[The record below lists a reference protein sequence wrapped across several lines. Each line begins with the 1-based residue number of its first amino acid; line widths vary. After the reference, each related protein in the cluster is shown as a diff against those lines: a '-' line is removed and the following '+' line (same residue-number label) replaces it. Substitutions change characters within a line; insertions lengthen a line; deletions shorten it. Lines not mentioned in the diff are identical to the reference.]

1 MNLKRFVPVFCALF
15 LCALALHRAQP
26 PAQPETPPLTWAQ
39 FLAQCEREDAAYK
52 AFAKQND
59 EPARRIENESDR
71 LNFSEPKT
79 AKKTTQKRSG
89 IMADYLVSGAGDS
102 SYNGTYTQSGTYNSK
117 AAYTNGSRWIFWET
131 MGGSRWAMNTSKS
144 DMAIPYEG
152 GSSGSTPTTG
162 AWSIGP
168 GGGTAPA
175 PTVSEVVADSTPP
188 TFASASVPANGNSI
202 AVALTEADSAPILP
216 ASGVTGFT
224 VLVNGTARSISSATA
239 SGTTVTLNLA
249 SAVYA
254 GDVVTVS
261 YAPGNVTDS
270 ASNAMAS
277 FGAQSVTN
285 NSTVPAPPTV
295 RRPMTLVNGRFQ
307 EMGNSEALPSTLLG
321 NALVIGAGVKRTTNQ
336 AIPNNVDTL
345 VLFDSEIFDSHA
357 FHSTSTNTS
366 RLTIPD
372 GHGGLYLAVA
382 QCCWANNTTGYRTMD
397 ILLNG
402 ALSFPAPS
410 TYMGTIPINKATLNL
425 TSMMVLAAGDYLEM
439 KVGQNSGG
447 SLDLT
452 TTSSFQIV
460 KLGIV

>member
-1 MNLKRFVPVFCALF
+1 
-15 LCALALHRAQP
+15 
-26 PAQPETPPLTWAQ
+26 
-39 FLAQCEREDAAYK
+39 
-52 AFAKQND
+52 
-59 EPARRIENESDR
+59 
-71 LNFSEPKT
+71 
-79 AKKTTQKRSG
+79 
-89 IMADYLVSGAGDS
+89 MADYLVSGAGDS

-285 NSTVPAPPTV
+285 NSTKKKSVRPLKTNGANLAQIPDSEQIAPS
-295 RRPMTLVNGRFQ
+295 L
-307 EMGNSEALPSTLLG
+307 LPPDV
-321 NALVIGAGVKRTTNQ
+321 LVIALSDETT
-336 AIPNNVDTL
+336 AI
-345 VLFDSEIFDSHA
+345 
-357 FHSTSTNTS
+357 
-366 RLTIPD
+366 
-372 GHGGLYLAVA
+372 
-382 QCCWANNTTGYRTMD
+382 TTGT
-397 ILLNG
+397 
-402 ALSFPAPS
+402 
-410 TYMGTIPINKATLNL
+410 NKATFRMPFAL
-425 TSMMVLAAGDYLEM
+425 TLSAVRASLGTASSSGNPTFDINKNGTSILSTKLSIDASEKTSTTAATAAVISTAALGDDDEISVDIDTAGTGAKGAKITLIG
-439 KVGQNSGG
+439 VRA
-447 SLDLT
+447 
-452 TTSSFQIV
+452 
-460 KLGIV
+460 

>member
-1 MNLKRFVPVFCALF
+1 MNLKRFVPVFCALL
-15 LCALALHRAQP
+15 LCALALHRAQPPAQP

-59 EPARRIENESDR
+59 APARRFENESDR

-188 TFASASVPANGNSI
+188 TFASASVPTNGNSI
-202 AVALTEADSAPILP
+202 AVVLTEADSAPILP

-249 SAVYA
+249 SPIYQ
-254 GDVVTVS
+254 GETVTVS

-285 NSTVPAPPTV
+285 NSTVKPQ
-295 RRPMTLVNGRFQ
+295 RRPIAMVNGQLR
-307 EMGNSEALPSTLLG
+307 EIKDSEQIAPGVLPASAGGLGAAIYRSTTSTAPTSANTPLPFSGADWDDGGFFDSGTNTTLTVPVG
-321 NALVIGAGVKRTTNQ
+321 GAGIYIVTASCTAQSVAAGAIQLKLTVNGTT
-336 AIPNNVDTL
+336 ARGPSGVT
-345 VLFDSEIFDSHA
+345 
-357 FHSTSTNTS
+357 
-366 RLTIPD
+366 
-372 GHGGLYLAVA
+372 HGGGTNVSALCAMALLSLSDGDAVTAILY
-382 QCCWANNTTGYRTMD
+382 QNTGSD
-397 ILLNG
+397 VSVG
-402 ALSFPAPS
+402 A
-410 TYMGTIPINKATLNL
+410 
-425 TSMMVLAAGDYLEM
+425 
-439 KVGQNSGG
+439 G
-447 SLDLT
+447 SSL
-452 TTSSFQIV
+452 QMQRI
-460 KLGIV
+460 